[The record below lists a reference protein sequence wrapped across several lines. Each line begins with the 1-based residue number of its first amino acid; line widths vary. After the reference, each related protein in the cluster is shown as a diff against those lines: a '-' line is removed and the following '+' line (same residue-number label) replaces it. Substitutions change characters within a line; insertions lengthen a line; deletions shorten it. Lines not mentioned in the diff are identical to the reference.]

1 MANNYTDIL
10 ALANKN
16 NMGLS
21 NTIKRDYGIPLDYS
35 SVQESYEAALAYA
48 KDSTLA
54 YIGQPIS
61 VGDALYIVT
70 DEANGYLKA
79 VGTKPSGD
87 DKSIVVAEDGTV
99 SIYGFTAA
107 ANATLPR
114 KNSNGTIEWVTVE
127 AIVSGDGNE
136 KTRVVAADD
145 SDITVT
151 PSYDSKTDTYTY
163 TLDVQFPAIP
173 EYSVTKTDGDGKT
186 TYQLTKDGVATGVA
200 IEVPDAYDDSALASR
215 VAAVEAIKHVD
226 DVVYDSTNQKIY
238 LVSKG
243 VQLGEGFDAS
253 AFIKDGLIESV
264 TRVDNKLII
273 TWNSD
278 VDANNDSEKD
288 VTEID
293 LADLITVYESGT
305 GINITGKIVSIDD
318 TVVATVSALN
328 KIKATAEAAQT
339 AEQVATALEPYAKT
353 AEVEE
358 TYATKVAL
366 NTTNAIAADAQ
377 SRVDIVEGKI
387 KDIISVGGE
396 PNVLEK
402 IIVNGVTQPVEDR
415 GVNLS
420 IPVQI
425 SDLSD
430 GPALQ
435 ELTTKSKD
443 DIVTLNNSVNSLT
456 TTMSEKFEALED
468 KDSTIDGQISSLQ
481 STVETHTTNIAT
493 LTAKDLEL
501 SEAIQENTEK
511 FLNYATTGQLTTA
524 TSNIETAYKA
534 ADQELAAKIG
544 DSFTSTDTVAKAI
557 EEAKTAGTT
566 AQEQITELVDGTVKT
581 NTTNISTN
589 TAAIEQLRTDLNT
602 ETTTRESIE
611 GALGVRLE
619 KVESFFVK
627 KDGESIDPN
636 LDTLVEM
643 QTKIKSIVNVDVNY
657 ALNQAKAHTNNAIKA
672 LDSVTTGEGT
682 IVKDVSQTDGV
693 VTVTLGTLEAEDLP
707 NLSASQIHVDQPD
720 GTQLALDTKLLN
732 IENNITTAHNAA
744 TAAQKDVD
752 DLEKTVAIVEQVLE
766 NANNA
771 ANNAWNTANA
781 NASDIADIKSRYV
794 RFDADS
800 LFVGEDVIIFNCGS
814 ATDNIDIPV

>member
-61 VGDALYIVT
+61 VGDTLYIVT

-163 TLDVQFPAIP
+163 ILDVAFPAIP
-173 EYSVTKTDGDGKT
+173 EYSVIKETAEDKI
-186 TYQLTKDGVATGVA
+186 TYKITKDGTPVGDA
-200 IEVPDAYDDSALASR
+200 IVVPNNQGLNDK
-215 VAAVEAIKHVD
+215 VAALEAIKHVD

-328 KIKATAEAAQT
+328 EIKATAEAAQT

-720 GTQLALDTKLLN
+720 DTQLALDTKLLN

-771 ANNAWNTANA
+771 ANNAWNTADA
-781 NASDIADIKSRYV
+781 NASDIADIKSNYV

-800 LFVGEDVIIFNCGS
+800 LFAGEDVIIFNCGS